1 MSNQVWYFVQ
11 IVSKFVLF
19 CKICKVHCKICKNWK
34 SLLQNLP
41 FWTAKSWAPYWL
53 IIRCHTI
60 SIYIIAINNYLK
72 IVILWMSNLDRFPS
86 AAMYHE
92 IWTYDPQKS
101 REAQK
106 GEVTRKICQKL
117 LRYVTQP
124 KNVVNNKYCH
134 ELSLVARPV
143 SYQK

>member
-1 MSNQVWYFVQ
+1 MSSGLAGLLIRNLKNCSNHCIMLISLGFVWIVRDESSRCYSYWISMFYFIFVF
-11 IVSKFVLF
+11 SFKF
-19 CKICKVHCKICKNWK
+19 
-34 SLLQNLP
+34 
-41 FWTAKSWAPYWL
+41 
-53 IIRCHTI
+53 I
-60 SIYIIAINNYLK
+60 SISLNIDFINAGT
-72 IVILWMSNLDRFPS
+72 LWTSNLDRFPS

-92 IWTYDPQKS
+92 IWAYDPQKS

-117 LRYVTQP
+117 LRCVTQP